1 MRDRTP
7 TRALKNGALRYGVYA
22 EDGSLLRYE
31 YLALEDD
38 PADPGTELSKATLL
52 QDSTE
57 VSLFGSAA
65 DRTIDE
71 AFAGIAGQ
79 LKLIKSDMAAITLT
93 VQDTTG
99 KPIPEVLVQGI
110 LSENGTA
117 VYTNANGVAAGY
129 IGEGAQVIKVSGYA
143 DVTDHS
149 ETLTVVKGTTIT
161 KTWKLATL
169 DFLKITA
176 SKSIK
181 FSGNVKSV
189 DCSRLGG
196 GGGGGGGLAVASDES
211 DTGAGGGAGD
221 VVEDFGI
228 AVTANTLYPI
238 VVGAGGKGGKAKSY
252 ESYADA
258 APKPP
263 ADDGSDGGST
273 TAFGKTAEGGKG
285 GKGGQYTGLITG
297 GTSSNGKGADGVRY
311 GQFESSKGK
320 NGEDG
325 KKTIFASL
333 TTTEKSGGGGA
344 SGGGGNNYTGG
355 RAIGGSPGGGK
366 GGYSDNYRLYHGES
380 GVDGKGGGG
389 GGGGSA
395 CRYNNSENE
404 FYSGASDGGRGGSG
418 CVAIRMHLKS
428 AA

>member
-7 TRALKNGALRYGVYA
+7 TRALENGALRYGVYA

-38 PADPGTELSKATLL
+38 PTDPGTELSKSTLL

-65 DRTIDE
+65 DRTVDD

-93 VQDTTG
+93 VQDTNG

-110 LSENGTA
+110 LSESGQA
-117 VYTNANGVAAGY
+117 VYTNASGVAAGY
-129 IGEGAQVIKVSGYA
+129 IEQGQQVVKVSGYA
-143 DVTDHS
+143 DVADHS
-149 ETLTVVKGTTIT
+149 ETLTVVKGTTIS
-161 KTWKLATL
+161 KTWKLTTL
-169 DFLKITA
+169 DFLKITS

-181 FSGNVKSV
+181 FSGNVRSV

-196 GGGGGGGLAVASDES
+196 GGGGGGGLAIAHNES

-221 VVEDFGI
+221 VAEDAGI

-238 VVGAGGKGGKAKSY
+238 VVGAGGKGGKSKSY
-252 ESYADA
+252 VSYGGSN
-258 APKPP
+258 PP
-263 ADDGSDGGST
+263 AYDGSDGGST

-297 GTSSNGKGADGVRY
+297 GASSNGKGADGVRY
-311 GQFESSKGK
+311 GEFASSKGK

-325 KKTIFASL
+325 KKTIFASM

-344 SGGGGNNYTGG
+344 SGGGG
-355 RAIGGSPGGGK
+355 
-366 GGYSDNYRLYHGES
+366 
-380 GVDGKGGGG
+380 

-395 CRYNNSENE
+395 CWYSNSDDE
-404 FYSGASDGGRGGSG
+404 FGSGAGDGGRGGSG

>member
-7 TRALKNGALRYGVYA
+7 TRALENGALRYGVYA

-31 YLALEDD
+31 YLALEDE

-65 DRTIDE
+65 DRTVDD

-93 VQDTTG
+93 VQDTNG

-110 LSENGTA
+110 LSESGQA
-117 VYTNANGVAAGY
+117 VYTNASGVAAGY
-129 IGEGAQVIKVSGYA
+129 IGQGQQVVKVSGYA
-143 DVTDHS
+143 DVADYS
-149 ETLTVVKGTTIT
+149 ETLTAVKGTTIS
-161 KTWKLATL
+161 KTWKLTTL

-196 GGGGGGGLAVASDES
+196 GGGGGGGLAVADDES

-221 VVEDFGI
+221 VVEDVGI
-228 AVTANTLYPI
+228 AVIANTLYPI
-238 VVGAGGKGGKAKSY
+238 VVGAGGKGGKNRSY
-252 ESYADA
+252 VSYGGSD
-258 APKPP
+258 KPP
-263 ADDGSDGGST
+263 ADNGSDGGST

-297 GTSSNGKGADGVRY
+297 GASSNGKGADGVRY
-311 GQFESSKGK
+311 GEFASSKGK

-325 KKTIFASL
+325 KKTVFASM

-344 SGGGGNNYTGG
+344 SGGGGRNYNGG
-355 RAIGGSPGGGK
+355 RATGGSPGGGK
-366 GGYSDNYRLYHGES
+366 GGYSDNNYIYHGEA

-395 CRYNNSENE
+395 CWSSNSDDE
-404 FYSGASDGGRGGSG
+404 FGSGAGDGGRGGSG